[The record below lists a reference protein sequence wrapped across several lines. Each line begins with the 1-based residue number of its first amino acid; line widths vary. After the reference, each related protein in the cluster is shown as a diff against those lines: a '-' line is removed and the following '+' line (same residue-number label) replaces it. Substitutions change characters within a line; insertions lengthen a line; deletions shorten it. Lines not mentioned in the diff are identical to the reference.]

1 MGRRSLISRTPPGTD
16 YRGIPMNCAPGVHEE
31 AERLIMRHLD
41 PGVDMASLKVLDV
54 GAGYGAMS
62 RRLLDDGFVD
72 VVAWDLD
79 PTQSRLP
86 SLPVTPV
93 DLDTDFGAAFP
104 SAFDVVVAIEVIEH
118 LENPRHFLRNLAQ
131 VLRAGGIALVS
142 SPNVESAA
150 SRAAFLG
157 HGGLRWFTRF
167 DRERYGHITP
177 VFSWQMRDASKAA
190 GLDLVEKG
198 DNSGRTLVTV
208 EGGRSETAKA
218 LFALAM
224 YPWMKGARQGDISL
238 WLFRRVA

>member
-1 MGRRSLISRTPPGTD
+1 
-16 YRGIPMNCAPGVHEE
+16 MNCAPGVHEE
-31 AERLIMRHLD
+31 AERLILRHLD
-41 PGVDMASLKVLDV
+41 PDVDMASLKVLDV

-62 RRLLDDGFVD
+62 QRLLDNGFAD

-79 PTQSRLP
+79 STQSRLP

-104 SAFDVVVAIEVIEH
+104 SAFDVVVAIEVVEH

-131 VLRAGGIALVS
+131 VLRVGGLALVS

-150 SRAAFLG
+150 SRVAFLG

-167 DRERYGHITP
+167 DRGSYGHITP

-190 GLDLVEKG
+190 GLGLREKG
-198 DNSGRTLVTV
+198 HNSGRTLVTV
-208 EGGRSETAKA
+208 GDGPSETAKA
-218 LFALAM
+218 LLALAM
-224 YPWMKGARQGDISL
+224 YPWMKGAKEGDITL
-238 WLFRRVA
+238 WLFTRTG